1 MMFFTCVFDPSDYGL
16 RDADRRAYESLAHR
30 RGLEF
35 KWQSTSRATV
45 LTAWDDPEGGSLVAT
60 YHKYVAAGV
69 VRLDNRRDLERWA
82 GCDGE
87 QLTDLEIVL
96 RVVARHGSHYIPQFL
111 GDFAFVVWD
120 DTTGTAVAA
129 CDALAVKK
137 LYYAER
143 GGLIAFASRA
153 EPLAKGEQYDVR
165 YLLDLLTLDDP
176 SNRRTVYA
184 GVQPVPAGSIATLV
198 EAVLKVDQYWDVA
211 AFELERRWARS
222 EQEAVQTCRNLL
234 IEAVRLRLGCNGDTW
249 AQLSGGLDSS
259 TVVCLAQWL
268 AERGDVPHGL
278 AGTVTYV
285 DRQGDWTDERA
296 YSDAVVTRWHVHNAT
311 VVDAPT
317 WYEHGH
323 AQPLPDQPRFDLP
336 FYPRNRRLTSVV
348 RGAGGKILLTGWGG
362 DELFM
367 GSMVFFADW
376 IVNGRVW
383 PAIRELA
390 RRAAIGRVSFWEL
403 AFKNA
408 AMPLLPPALLH
419 RLLRGECP
427 IQPWI
432 KQATLRRYG
441 IVQRAP
447 IAAEYAGKMGS
458 KYSHA
463 VAARVR
469 KLANMWNRDGL
480 ADDLDVRHPFLYRP
494 LIEFALRLPPELRA
508 RPHAHRWI
516 VREAM
521 RGILPETIRTRVGKP
536 ETSEIL
542 ARCLSTH
549 RAALAQLLQE
559 PILAELGIVDGSEL
573 RTAFDLALQRNGRE
587 QYAHPEIVSALAVEA
602 WLQMRSGRWPR
613 GGQLSSG
620 TEAGMQHQLQ
630 VYQPSTRGRP
640 KGVL

>member
-1 MMFFTCVFDPSDYGL
+1 MNFVTCVLDPGNRGL
-16 RDADRRAYESLAHR
+16 KEADRHAYQSLAYR
-30 RGLEF
+30 RGLAF
-35 KWQSTSRATV
+35 KWQSFGRATV
-45 LTAWDDPEGGSLVAT
+45 LTAWDDDEASLVAT
-60 YHKYVAAGV
+60 YQKCVAAGV
-69 VRLDNRRDLERWA
+69 VRLDNRRDLKRWA
-82 GCDGE
+82 SCDDDE

-96 RVVARHGSHYIPQFL
+96 RVVARHGSRYIPQFL

-120 DTTGTAVAA
+120 DAAGTAVAA
-129 CDALAVKK
+129 SDALAVKK
-137 LYYAER
+137 LYYTER
-143 GGLIAFASRA
+143 GGLTAFASRA
-153 EPLAKGEQYDVR
+153 EALADGEQYDVR

-184 GVQPVPAGSIATLV
+184 AVRPIPAASIATLV
-198 EAVLKVDQYWDVA
+198 GTALRVDRYWDVT
-211 AFELERRWARS
+211 AFAMESQGTQS
-222 EQEAVQTCRNLL
+222 EAEAVQTCRDLL
-234 IEAVRLRLGCNGDTW
+234 VASLRLRLGCNGDTW

-259 TVVCLAQWL
+259 TVVSVVQWL
-268 AERGDVPHGL
+268 AERGVIPQGL

-285 DRQGDWTDERA
+285 DCQADWTDERV

-317 WYEHGH
+317 WYEDGYV
-323 AQPLPDQPRFDLP
+323 QPLPDQPRFDLP
-336 FYPRNRRLTSVV
+336 FSPRNRRLTSIV
-348 RGAGGKILLTGWGG
+348 RNAGGKVLLTGWGG

-376 IVNGRVW
+376 MVKGRVW
-383 PAIRELA
+383 PAIRELG

-419 RLLRGECP
+419 RMLQNECP

-432 KQATLRRYG
+432 NQATLRRYG
-441 IVQRAP
+441 VVQRAP
-447 IAAEYAGKMGS
+447 IAAEYAGRVGH

-463 VAARVR
+463 IATRVR

-480 ADDLDVRHPFLYRP
+480 ADRLDVRHPFLYRP

-536 ETSEIL
+536 ETSAVL
-542 ARCLSTH
+542 ARCLSAD
-549 RAALAQLLQE
+549 RAALAQLLQD
-559 PILAELGIVDGSEL
+559 PILAQLGIVDRTQL
-573 RTAFDLALQRNGRE
+573 RTAFDLALQQNGRE
-587 QYAHPEIVSALAVEA
+587 QYAHPEIISALAVEA

-613 GGQLSSG
+613 GGQCSSSSRK
-620 TEAGMQHQLQ
+620 EAVTHH
-630 VYQPSTRGRP
+630 
-640 KGVL
+640 